1 MSNKIKLSKKK
12 RKRLPKIKKIDRP
25 SKIAF
30 TQHLG
35 DFSGCGNIRIVYPS
49 LLLNTYYNPVE
60 KLSFESIYTNRY
72 NPDPRAYK
80 QCLFVVFQRSST
92 KEQLE
97 IIKHFKKTNP
107 KKVLVYECDDDLF
120 NIPEWN
126 FASPFYKD
134 NRKYIEEIVSLCSG
148 VTVSTEY
155 LKKLFLPYNSNISVI
170 PNHLPKFLW
179 GNASFNLNVDGYN
192 KPRICYPGS
201 FNHFDQKSDKG
212 DFDKDLIEFVKNTT
226 DKYQWVFVGGMPLS
240 LQGNKDI
247 EYHGWQGV
255 LEFPRFIR
263 DLNIDIMLAPLED
276 IEFNKSK
283 SNIKALE
290 ATVIGVPL
298 VCSNVEP
305 YKGLPGTCDTTEY
318 MIHQIEMLASNSDLR
333 QDMWSKQYDILKEQ
347 LYWEENDNVLK
358 YVDSFLHLIRMKL

>member
-1 MSNKIKLSKKK
+1 MSNKIKLSKNKK
-12 RKRLPKIKKIDRP
+12 KIKGLQTVKRP
-25 SKIAF
+25 AKIAF
-30 TQHLG
+30 TQHIG
-35 DFSGCGNIRIVYPS
+35 DFSGCGNIRVVYPS
-49 LLLNTYYNPVE
+49 LLLNTYYNPE
-60 KLSFESIYTNRY
+60 ERLQFESIYTNRY

-80 QCLFVVFQRSST
+80 HCLFVVFQRSST

-97 IIKHFKKTNP
+97 ILKHFRKINP
-107 KKVLVYECDDDLF
+107 KKALIYECDDDLF

-134 NRKYIEEIVSLCSG
+134 NRKYIEEIINLCTG

-155 LKKLFLPYNSNISVI
+155 LKKLFLPYNKNIQVI

-179 GNASFNLNVDGYN
+179 DEAKFNLNVDGYN

-212 DFDKDLIEFVKNTT
+212 DFDQELIKFVKDTL
-226 DKYQWVFVGGMPLS
+226 DEYQWVFVGGIPHS
-240 LQGNKDI
+240 LKDNPKI
-247 EYHGWQGV
+247 EYYGWQGV

-263 DLNIDIMLAPLED
+263 RLNVDIMLAPLED
-276 IEFNKSK
+276 IEFNRSK

-290 ATVIGVPL
+290 ATAIGVPL

-305 YKGLPGTCDTTEY
+305 YKGLPGACDTTEY
-318 MIHQIEMLASNSDLR
+318 FIHTIQLLASNSDAR
-333 QDMWSKQYDILKEQ
+333 QEMWNKQYEILKDQ

-358 YVDSFLHLIRMKL
+358 YVDSFLRLIRMKL